1 MQRRG
6 AGANDFGG
14 VSPVTRDWVNPAS
27 RWPHLSAL
35 SAASAARGKLLL
47 PRLPLYPEHV
57 QQADKWLDPSPLP
70 HVNPDTQ
77 SELAT
82 KSTGPTLSV
91 LGRTLACADAAG
103 YARASGWYAGQAPP
117 PDGGVERSS
126 ESPHVTE
133 LMRRLAEPGS
143 SQPAASAGG
152 LHAPAARWAV
162 RLGTDGAL
170 EGCEGPPVTA
180 RVQAVL
186 DKLTAANSGA
196 GNGAG
201 YSDGRGHG
209 GAGIGVED
217 VEVLLK
223 ARGAS
228 ARAVVER
235 ADQLRRQACGD
246 GVTYVVN
253 RNINYTNVCTY
264 GCGTVRRF
272 RACICLGGVSQVLAV
287 CGGVCCDVCMA
298 GVQMQVL
305 CVQQREEG

>member
-1 MQRRG
+1 MQTLQMRAGNCGGTQRRH

-47 PRLPLYPEHV
+47 PRLPVYPEHV
-57 QQADKWLDPSPLP
+57 HAADKWLDQSPLP
-70 HVNPDTQ
+70 PATSDTP
-77 SELAT
+77 SEFAGQ
-82 KSTGPTLSV
+82 STGPVLST

-103 YARASGWYAGQAPP
+103 YARASRWYAGQAQP
-117 PDGGVERSS
+117 PDGDAAGTS
-126 ESPHVTE
+126 ESPHMTK
-133 LMRRLAEPGS
+133 LMSQLGEPAS
-143 SQPAASAGG
+143 APPAAAASRW
-152 LHAPAARWAV
+152 HAPAARWAV

-180 RVQAVL
+180 RVTAVL
-186 DKLTAANSGA
+186 DKLADAHVGA
-196 GNGAG
+196 RNGAAG
-201 YSDGRGHG
+201 SSQRGCG

-217 VEVLLK
+217 VVVLLK

-246 GVTYVVN
+246 VVTYVVN
-253 RNINYTNVCTY
+253 RNINYTNVCTF

-272 RACICLGGVSQVLAV
+272 S
-287 CGGVCCDVCMA
+287 VCM
-298 GVQMQVL
+298 L
-305 CVQQREEG
+305 L